1 MLKNL
6 HVTALGL
13 SLVAVAAS
21 SAAGCLGS
29 ASDENASDEQ
39 NAALTDNCA
48 SATAWKAGIAVTAGS
63 FVSYQGRLYKVL
75 TSHTTQADW
84 PPNAV
89 PALFQ
94 DVGSCTGT
102 GTSTSTSGAGGSTS
116 TSTSSA
122 TTSTTTGAGGGGG
135 AGGGSTGAGL
145 PSGKLFAGYYQTWS
159 DSWKANGA
167 DTVLAKL
174 PSYVNIVN
182 LSFMAPDTTYVAGS
196 LNLSGT
202 THLDVPYDGPTL
214 KAAIAA
220 LHQRNPNTRVMIS
233 VGGATLY
240 NWAGFQP
247 SHVADFVKDFGVDG
261 VDLDYE
267 PAAANCSASGGH
279 VSCPSDAEFVSVV
292 KKMRAALPRPKIL
305 SIAAWS
311 VGAYG
316 EGAWASA
323 PPASA
328 YTGIALAVLKD
339 AQASA
344 ALDLLQVMSY
354 DASPAFNPIDA
365 LKAYKNYF
373 KGAVVMGVEVPP
385 EAWGGHVYT
394 IPEIDSLADAVKQN
408 NGAGMMLWSIQKAG
422 PAQSFSTEICNKF
435 ALGNCSA
442 PLF

>member
-29 ASDENASDEQ
+29 ASDENVSDEQ
-39 NAALTDNCA
+39 NAALADTC
-48 SATAWKAGIAVTAGS
+48 ATAPDWKAGITVTAGS
-63 FVSYQGRLYKVL
+63 FVRYQGRLYKVI
-75 TSHTTQADW
+75 TGHTTQAGW
-84 PPNAV
+84 PPSAV

-94 DVGSCTGT
+94 DVGSCTST
-102 GTSTSTSGAGGSTS
+102 TSSSSSGAGGSTG

-122 TTSTTTGAGGGGG
+122 TTSTTTGAGG
-135 AGGGSTGAGL
+135 AGGGTTGTGL
-145 PSGKLFAGYYQTWS
+145 PSGKLFAGYYQSWS
-159 DSWKANGA
+159 DAWKEKGE

-182 LSFMAPDTTYVAGS
+182 LSFMMPDTTYVAGS
-196 LNLSGT
+196 LNLRGT
-202 THLDVPYDGPTL
+202 TFLDVPYDGPTL
-214 KAAIAA
+214 KTAIAT
-220 LHQRNPNTRVMIS
+220 LHKRNPNTRVVIS

-240 NWAGFQP
+240 NWANFQP
-247 SHVADFVKDFGVDG
+247 TRVADFVKDFGIDG

-267 PAAANCSASGGH
+267 PASANCSASGGH

-292 KKMRAALPRPKIL
+292 KKMRAALPRPKIV

-316 EGAWASA
+316 EGAWVNAK
-323 PPASA
+323 PASSN
-328 YTGIALAVLKD
+328 TGIALAVFKD

-344 ALDLLQVMSY
+344 ALDLVQVMSY
-354 DASPAFNPIDA
+354 DASPAFNPIEA
-365 LKAYKNYF
+365 LKAYQNYF
-373 KGAVVMGVEVPP
+373 KGAIVMGVEVPP

-394 IPEIDSLADAVKQN
+394 IPEIDALADAVKQN
-408 NGAGMMLWSIQKAG
+408 GAAGMMLWSIQKAG
-422 PAQSFSTEICNKF
+422 PAQSFSTEICNKLG
-435 ALGNCSA
+435 LGNCSA
-442 PLF
+442 PLL